1 MSTRLYFMIDE
12 TVDLVEINISARSFT
27 LLGSHGSRKVIDKL
41 TVTQFMSVLEVIRAA
56 EDETEII
63 YS

>member
-1 MSTRLYFMIDE
+1 MIDE

>member
-1 MSTRLYFMIDE
+1 MIDE

-27 LLGSHGSRKVIDKL
+27 LLGSYGSRKVIDKL